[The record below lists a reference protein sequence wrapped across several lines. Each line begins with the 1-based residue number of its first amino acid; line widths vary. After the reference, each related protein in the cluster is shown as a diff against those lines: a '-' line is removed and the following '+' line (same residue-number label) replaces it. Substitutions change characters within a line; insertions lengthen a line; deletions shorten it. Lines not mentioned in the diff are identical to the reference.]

1 MGDITELTENL
12 TILSKGKALRTGN
25 TADLFNDARLIDE
38 ASLGQPSIVK
48 LAGALREKG
57 WPIPQRVVRAEQLF
71 QALRAVNTGGSH
83 E

>member
-12 TILSKGKALRTGN
+12 TIMSKGRSLRTGN
-25 TADLFNDARLIDE
+25 TADLFNDTQLIDE

-48 LAGALREKG
+48 LAVAMRAKG

-71 QALRAVNTGGSH
+71 SALRAINTGGSK
-83 E
+83 